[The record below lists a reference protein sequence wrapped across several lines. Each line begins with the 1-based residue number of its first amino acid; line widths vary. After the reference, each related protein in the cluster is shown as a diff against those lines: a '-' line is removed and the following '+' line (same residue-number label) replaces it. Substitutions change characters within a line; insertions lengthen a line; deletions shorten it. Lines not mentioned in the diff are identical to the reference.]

1 MRFDDWRTAG
11 QDELVPLYALE
22 RLRWLKGLAWETS
35 STWAMAEQGRRNGA
49 LPGYIAREPSGRIVG
64 WSFFSVERGNVRIG
78 AIDSDRAEVVREL
91 IDHVLEAPEA
101 AYAKRFRAFL
111 FPRSS
116 AVRVALVRRR
126 FLLTPQLLLSCP
138 LDRLAWTPERPGVG
152 RPWLDQDLPGF
163 VRLLARAYAGSPVSE
178 AFAPEG
184 RLEEWVTYVAQ
195 LVNTA
200 ACGVFLPQASIV
212 VPGDAPD
219 LPAGALLTTKI
230 GDGVW
235 HIAQVATDPKRRR
248 EGLARRMVK
257 DACER
262 AATSGAQQLT
272 LVVDERN
279 DAARA
284 LYADLGFQARG
295 SLLYAARG
303 RITRTTSR
311 TVDAAVSA
319 S

>member
-1 MRFDDWRTAG
+1 MRVEDWRTAD

-35 STWAMAEQGRRNGA
+35 PTWAMAEQGRRNGV
-49 LPGYIAREPSGRIVG
+49 LPGFIAREPSGRIAG
-64 WSFFSVERGNVRIG
+64 WSFFSVERGSVHIG
-78 AIDSDRAEVVREL
+78 AVDSDRAEVVRDL
-91 IDHVLEAPEA
+91 IDQVLEAPEA

-111 FPRSS
+111 FPRSP

-126 FLLTPQLLLSCP
+126 FVLTPQLLLSRP
-138 LDRLAWTPERPGVG
+138 LNRLSWTPESPAVG
-152 RPWLDQDLPGF
+152 RPWSDQDLPGF

-200 ACGVFLPQASIV
+200 ACGVFLPAASIV
-212 VPGDAPD
+212 VPGESSD
-219 LPAGALLTTKI
+219 LPAGAILTTRI
-230 GDGVW
+230 SDGVW

-248 EGLARRMVK
+248 EGLARWMVK
-257 DACER
+257 GACEQ
-262 AATSGAQQLT
+262 AAEAGASELT

-279 DAARA
+279 EGARS
-284 LYADLGFQARG
+284 LYAELGFQPRG
-295 SLLYAARG
+295 TLLYASRG
-303 RITRTTSR
+303 RITRTASR
-311 TVDAAVSA
+311 TADSAVSA